1 MNKTIKPDKK
11 SLDST
16 AVKLQNS
23 SVTKQIRASN
33 DLKKHKTQPPS
44 FVKKQAGA
52 SSSHPENEKTQNLH
66 DLLFK
71 EVFSKEKYCVDIFR
85 LALRKK
91 EFHLFDWETLKLE
104 VSTFVDKKW
113 REKRMDL
120 IISVKLK
127 QFPHQPAHII
137 FLLEHK
143 SQSSPD
149 IMKQLLH
156 YQTGIYDKTLNP
168 VIAVVLYSGRVKKWK
183 GPLSFHDYLEFHS
196 QLKPFFKENVLNFK
210 IRLLN
215 LRELDE
221 ERFSDRDL
229 TVRPIFYIMAN
240 IWNVNEKVIERMFTL
255 SRGLAKKEKELL
267 LRPAV
272 SYVRHFNPRLSIKII
287 YDIEDKVLKD
297 KKEATMSTLW
307 EGAVKLEKEESRKK
321 GLQEG
326 RQEGLQEGR
335 QEGREEGRMEGRQER
350 DRQVILN
357 MLKENAD
364 MNFISK
370 VTGLSSEEIQK
381 LKKKS

>member
-1 MNKTIKPDKK
+1 MTKSKNKAVIDQKPKAVQNKNQLKKIKPPDKK
-11 SLDST
+11 SLDS
-16 AVKLQNS
+16 A
-23 SVTKQIRASN
+23 
-33 DLKKHKTQPPS
+33 DLKSQLS
-44 FVKKQAGA
+44 FAKKQAGA
-52 SSSHPENEKTQNLH
+52 SSPHPENEKTQNLH

-71 EVFSKEKYCVDIFR
+71 EVFSTEKYCVDIFR
-85 LALRKK
+85 LALSKK
-91 EFHLFDWETLKLE
+91 EFSLFDWETLKLE
-104 VSTFVDKKW
+104 VNTFVDKKW

-120 IISVKLK
+120 IISVRLK

-143 SQSSPD
+143 SQSSLD
-149 IMKQLLH
+149 IMKQLIH
-156 YQTGIYDKTLNP
+156 YQTGIYDKTLNL
-168 VIAVVLYSGRVKKWK
+168 VIAVVLYSGRMKKWK
-183 GPLSFHDYLEFHS
+183 GPLSFHDYLAFHS

-255 SRGLAKKEKELL
+255 SRGLKQEEKELL
-267 LRPAV
+267 VKSAV
-272 SYVRHFNPRLSIKII
+272 NYIRQFDPRFNWEII
-287 YDIEDKVLKD
+287 AEIENKVLKD
-297 KKEATMSTLW
+297 KKEEAMPTLL
-307 EGAVKLEKEESRKK
+307 EGALKLEKEEARKK
-321 GLQEG
+321 GLQ
-326 RQEGLQEGR
+326 
-335 QEGREEGRMEGRQER
+335 EGRQER

-364 MNFISK
+364 INFISK

-381 LKKKS
+381 LKSKS

>member
-1 MNKTIKPDKK
+1 MNKTTPDKK
-11 SLDST
+11 HLDS
-16 AVKLQNS
+16 A
-23 SVTKQIRASN
+23 
-33 DLKKHKTQPPS
+33 DLKKQKTQPS
-44 FVKKQAGA
+44 FIKKQSEA
-52 SSSHPENEKTQNLH
+52 SAVPENEKTQNLH

-71 EVFSKEKYCVDIFR
+71 EVFFTEKYCVDIFR
-85 LALRKK
+85 LALNKK
-91 EFHLFDWETLKLE
+91 EFQLFDWKTLKLE

-120 IISVKLK
+120 IISVRLK

-143 SQSSPD
+143 SQYSPD
-149 IMKQLLH
+149 IMKQLIH

-168 VIAVVLYSGRVKKWK
+168 VIAVVLYAGRVKKWK
-183 GPLSFHDYLEFHS
+183 GPLSFHDYLKFHS

-221 ERFSDRDL
+221 ERFSDREL

-240 IWNVNEKVIERMFTL
+240 IWNVDEKVIEKMFTL
-255 SRGLAKKEKELL
+255 SRGLKKEEKELL
-267 LRPAV
+267 VKSAV
-272 SYVRHFNPRLSIKII
+272 NYIRQFDPRFNWEII
-287 YDIEDKVLKD
+287 AEIENKVLKD
-297 KKEATMSTLW
+297 KKEEAMPTLL
-307 EGAVKLEKEESRKK
+307 EGALKLEKEEARQK

-326 RQEGLQEGR
+326 HTAGLQ
-335 QEGREEGRMEGRQER
+335 EGRQER

-357 MLKENAD
+357 MLKEKAD
-364 MNFISK
+364 MDFISK

-381 LKKKS
+381 LKKNGS